1 MPIGQYIH
9 VRQAAVAAAAAA
21 AEAAEEVKVCL
32 LAWTFVEKSLR
43 RAAAAV
49 PTSSSPCCGAAAA
62 AAAAGLALLALV
74 KQAQLVPLL
83 RLPALARTLLA
94 GKPPEGLV
102 CWFISYLCPRN
113 LHALL

>member
-9 VRQAAVAAAAAA
+9 VRQAAVAAAV
-21 AEAAEEVKVCL
+21 AEEVKECL
-32 LAWTFVEKSLR
+32 LVWTFVGRSLR
-43 RAAAAV
+43 RAAVAV